1 MKKLFLAFIVVLSGL
16 MSVSCEKELKVQ
28 RTEFDYDKY
37 ASMIDGDFRSFAKE
51 HEVYTNI
58 FYPDQGVFGFNAY
71 YELEDRQIPVSVVA
85 SADPYGKIEMIY
97 MQAESPADDKA
108 LWNHF
113 ISETDGHGTF
123 FGTKYTAEK
132 TSGLF
137 QSVDETIKY
146 VDEKG
151 IDKLLL
157 CAIFNK
163 VPGKVYF
170 VSMFENNRFMALLSR
185 SYLKLDYNVA
195 RKWIGSDYDALALKY
210 YLQGNKLSA
219 WGSNY
224 IYFDYVQDM
233 AGNVFHLDVN
243 TDQECKKVLSLKA
256 SLDYE
261 YYTDDIKE
269 LDVWKAYARGDKDLG
284 LGEFVS
290 AYKASWGSNVGAFD
304 SQEEVIA
311 YVEKNGRPG
320 GFDPDIVVTY
330 QKEGM
335 TTTVTLKSLYMY
347 VEVSPTVAAQ

>member
-1 MKKLFLAFIVVLSGL
+1 MKKLFLGLVVALAAL
-16 MSVSCEKELKVQ
+16 MSVSCEKPHTVQ
-28 RTEFDYDKY
+28 RTEFDYSKY
-37 ASMIDGDFRSFAKE
+37 ATMIDGDLKPFAKD
-51 HEVYTNI
+51 HEAYTNI

-71 YELEDRQIPVSVVA
+71 YELGDRQIPMSVVA

-97 MQAESPADDKA
+97 AQAENPADDAA
-108 LWNHF
+108 LWDHF
-113 ISETDGHGTF
+113 LSNADDLGTF
-123 FGTKYTAEK
+123 FGTKYTADK

-137 QSVDETIKY
+137 QSVEETVKY

-151 IDKLLL
+151 IDMLLI
-157 CAIFNK
+157 CAIFNN
-163 VPGKVYF
+163 VPGKTYVVPMY
-170 VSMFENNRFMALLSR
+170 EHHRFMLLLSR
-185 SYLKLDYNVA
+185 SYLKLDYDVA
-195 RKWIGSDYDALALKY
+195 RNWIGSDYNSLALTY

-224 IYFDYVQDM
+224 IYFDYVKDM

-261 YYTDDIKE
+261 YYTDDSKE
-269 LDVWKAYARGDKDLG
+269 LDVWKAYARGDKELG
-284 LGEFVS
+284 LGEFKS
-290 AYKASWGSNVGAFD
+290 AYKASWGSNVGSFD
-304 SQEEVIA
+304 SQEEVVA

-347 VEVSPTVAAQ
+347 VEVAPTVAAQ